1 MREKF
6 ELLIQINTSIEKGEI
21 PNLDDI
27 FHADYL
33 YLKDNTL
40 VNQSYIKD
48 SKISVEDYVKSIDK
62 DLSITSFVRVSLV

>member
-33 YLKDNTL
+33 YLKD
-40 VNQSYIKD
+40 
-48 SKISVEDYVKSIDK
+48 K
-62 DLSITSFVRVSLV
+62 DLICFF